1 LEEDAL
7 KAPLKAILDT
17 CRTGLVYKGTIL
29 NKRDQSTEAAY
40 LNILK
45 VENDGALVAAR
56 IDSDEHPNWRRSLRG
71 TLIAGR
77 YRAEGVPLRLR
88 MDNRDRIESAPDNSA
103 FGANNNRLLQLVSGD
118 KEITGEDDS
127 FKYTFTVL
135 SPAELAQIQAIRKA
149 HEQSVLAV
157 VKPGATYY
165 GTIRHD
171 SFMSNA
177 RIRFTKANLETGEL
191 TLVIESRIQQGIFTE
206 FKGAIDPAEG
216 LISVESSAGRI
227 NKSGY
232 LRVPFFTYD
241 NNYTL
246 SLQLTEEAITGV
258 ITNDTSW
265 KLNFLVNK
273 PFTSASSPDGKSDSS
288 ASATSYPT
296 KVGAYI
302 LSSGKWDP
310 LPTNK
315 GQYKTAWAS
324 VFGDLLKV
332 NGESATSKLADLI
345 FSGSDETPT
354 VDGAEVAILFVGT
367 LEHPAQNLI
376 AQYPQLADY
385 PPMEVAATTTL

>member
-1 LEEDAL
+1 
-7 KAPLKAILDT
+7 
-17 CRTGLVYKGTIL
+17 
-29 NKRDQSTEAAY
+29 
-40 LNILK
+40 
-45 VENDGALVAAR
+45 
-56 IDSDEHPNWRRSLRG
+56 
-71 TLIAGR
+71 
-77 YRAEGVPLRLR
+77 
-88 MDNRDRIESAPDNSA
+88 M
-103 FGANNNRLLQLVSGD
+103 
-118 KEITGEDDS
+118 
-127 FKYTFTVL
+127 
-135 SPAELAQIQAIRKA
+135 
-149 HEQSVLAV
+149 

-191 TLVIESRIQQGIFTE
+191 TLVIESRIQQGIYTE

-302 LSSGKWDP
+302 LSSGKWEP

-324 VFGDLLKV
+324 AFGDLLKV

-385 PPMEVAATTTL
+385 PPMEVAATTTLKDGNRQADIVRIVPGFGGFGDKRCAATVQEVGDNQTLLTCTAPLAPGSYAFAVNSQSTPAFEFRVR